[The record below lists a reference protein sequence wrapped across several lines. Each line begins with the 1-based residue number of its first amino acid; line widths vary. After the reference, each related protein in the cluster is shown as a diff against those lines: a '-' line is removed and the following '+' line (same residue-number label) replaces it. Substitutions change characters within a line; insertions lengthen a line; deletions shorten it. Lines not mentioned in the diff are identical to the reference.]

1 MRITILL
8 FTALLT
14 TNATAETRHAEA
26 HVHGINHVQ
35 IILNGSTLQV
45 TYEFPVAQLNEH
57 KHDEHKHDEHKHDE
71 HKHDEHKHDEHKHD
85 EHKHDEHK
93 HDEHKHDEHKH
104 DEHKHDELAERL
116 KEIKNIATLVAIP
129 DSAKC
134 RQTRIEHDL
143 RAVSSTGSDDG
154 HTNHQDAILETVLEC
169 QNPSALNSVDF
180 SPAFSRFEDV
190 EKILVE
196 GMLGSQS
203 LSDTV
208 TAKKAVM
215 SF

>member
-8 FTALLT
+8 LTALLT

-45 TYEFPVAQLNEH
+45 TYEFPVAQLNEN
-57 KHDEHKHDEHKHDE
+57 
-71 HKHDEHKHDEHKHD
+71 
-85 EHKHDEHK
+85 
-93 HDEHKHDEHKH
+93 KHDEHKH

-116 KEIKNIATLVAIP
+116 KEITNIATLVAIP

>member
-8 FTALLT
+8 LTALLT
-14 TNATAETRHAEA
+14 TKATAETRHAEA

-45 TYEFPVAQLNEH
+45 TYEFPVAQLNEK

-71 HKHDEHKHDEHKHD
+71 HKD
-85 EHKHDEHK
+85 
-93 HDEHKHDEHKH
+93 
-104 DEHKHDELAERL
+104 DELTERL

-129 DSAKC
+129 DSARC
-134 RQTRIEHDL
+134 SQSRIKHDL
-143 RAVSSTGSDDG
+143 RAVSSTGSDDS

-196 GMLGSQS
+196 GMLGSRS

>member
-8 FTALLT
+8 LTALLT
-14 TNATAETRHAEA
+14 TKATAETRYAEA

-71 HKHDEHKHDEHKHD
+71 HKHDE
-85 EHKHDEHK
+85 
-93 HDEHKHDEHKH
+93 
-104 DEHKHDELAERL
+104 LAERL
-116 KEIKNIATLVAIP
+116 KEIKDIATLVAIP

-134 RQTRIEHDL
+134 IQSGIKHDL

-169 QNPSALNSVDF
+169 QNPSALSSVDF

-190 EKILVE
+190 EEILVE
-196 GMLGSQS
+196 GMLGSRS
-203 LSDTV
+203 LSDAV

>member
-8 FTALLT
+8 LTALLT

-57 KHDEHKHDEHKHDE
+57 KHDEHKHD
-71 HKHDEHKHDEHKHD
+71 KHD

-104 DEHKHDELAERL
+104 DEHKHDELTERL

-143 RAVSSTGSDDG
+143 RAVASTGSDDG

>member
-8 FTALLT
+8 LTALLT

-71 HKHDEHKHDEHKHD
+71 HKHDEHKH
-85 EHKHDEHK
+85 EHK

-116 KEIKNIATLVAIP
+116 KEITNIATLVAIP

>member
-8 FTALLT
+8 LTALLT

-45 TYEFPVAQLNEH
+45 TYEFPVAQLN
-57 KHDEHKHDEHKHDE
+57 EHKHDE

>member
-1 MRITILL
+1 MHITILL
-8 FTALLT
+8 LTALLT

-45 TYEFPVAQLNEH
+45 TYEFPVAQLNE
-57 KHDEHKHDEHKHDE
+57 K
-71 HKHDEHKHDEHKHD
+71 
-85 EHKHDEHK
+85 K

-104 DEHKHDELAERL
+104 DEHKHDELTERL

-129 DSAKC
+129 DSARC
-134 RQTRIEHDL
+134 SQSRIKHDL
-143 RAVSSTGSDDG
+143 RAVSSTGSDDS

-169 QNPSALNSVDF
+169 QNPYALNSVDF

-190 EKILVE
+190 KKILVE

>member
-8 FTALLT
+8 LTALLT

-85 EHKHDEHK
+85 E
-93 HDEHKHDEHKH
+93 
-104 DEHKHDELAERL
+104 LTERL
-116 KEIKNIATLVAIP
+116 EEIKNIATLVAIP

-143 RAVSSTGSDDG
+143 RAVASTGSDDG

>member
-57 KHDEHKHDEHKHDE
+57 KHDEHKHDK
-71 HKHDEHKHDEHKHD
+71 
-85 EHKHDEHK
+85 HK

-116 KEIKNIATLVAIP
+116 KEITSIATLVAIP

-169 QNPSALNSVDF
+169 QNPSALDSVDF

>member
-8 FTALLT
+8 LTALLT

-104 DEHKHDELAERL
+104 DELAERL
-116 KEIKNIATLVAIP
+116 KEITNIATLVAIP

>member
-8 FTALLT
+8 LTALLT
-14 TNATAETRHAEA
+14 ANATAETRHAEA

-85 EHKHDEHK
+85 EHKHDE
-93 HDEHKHDEHKH
+93 
-104 DEHKHDELAERL
+104 LAERL
-116 KEIKNIATLVAIP
+116 KEITSIATLVAIP

>member
-8 FTALLT
+8 LTALLT
-14 TNATAETRHAEA
+14 ANATAETRHAEA

-57 KHDEHKHDEHKHDE
+57 KHDEHKHDE
-71 HKHDEHKHDEHKHD
+71 
-85 EHKHDEHK
+85 
-93 HDEHKHDEHKH
+93 
-104 DEHKHDELAERL
+104 LAEQL
-116 KEIKNIATLVAIP
+116 KEITSIATLVAIP

-143 RAVSSTGSDDG
+143 RAVASTGSDDG

>member
-8 FTALLT
+8 LTALLT
-14 TNATAETRHAEA
+14 TKATAETRHAEA

-71 HKHDEHKHDEHKHD
+71 
-85 EHKHDEHK
+85 
-93 HDEHKHDEHKH
+93 
-104 DEHKHDELAERL
+104 LAERL
-116 KEIKNIATLVAIP
+116 KEIKDIATLVAIP

-134 RQTRIEHDL
+134 IQSGIKHDL

-169 QNPSALNSVDF
+169 QNPSALSSVDF

-196 GMLGSQS
+196 GMLGSRS
-203 LSDTV
+203 LSDAV

>member
-8 FTALLT
+8 LTALLT
-14 TNATAETRHAEA
+14 ANATAETRHAEA

-85 EHKHDEHK
+85 E
-93 HDEHKHDEHKH
+93 
-104 DEHKHDELAERL
+104 LAERL
-116 KEIKNIATLVAIP
+116 KEITNIATLVAIP

-169 QNPSALNSVDF
+169 QNPSALDSVDF

>member
-8 FTALLT
+8 LTALLT
-14 TNATAETRHAEA
+14 ANATAETRHAEA

-71 HKHDEHKHDEHKHD
+71 HKHDEHKHDEHKH
-85 EHKHDEHK
+85 E
-93 HDEHKHDEHKH
+93 EHKHDEHKH

-116 KEIKNIATLVAIP
+116 KEITNIATLVAIP

>member
-8 FTALLT
+8 LTALLT
-14 TNATAETRHAEA
+14 TKATAETRHAEA

-57 KHDEHKHDEHKHDE
+57 KHDEHKHDE
-71 HKHDEHKHDEHKHD
+71 
-85 EHKHDEHK
+85 
-93 HDEHKHDEHKH
+93 
-104 DEHKHDELAERL
+104 LTERL

-134 RQTRIEHDL
+134 SQSGIKHDL

-196 GMLGSQS
+196 GMLGGRS

>member
-8 FTALLT
+8 LTALLT
-14 TNATAETRHAEA
+14 ANATAETRHAEA

-71 HKHDEHKHDEHKHD
+71 HKHDE
-85 EHKHDEHK
+85 
-93 HDEHKHDEHKH
+93 
-104 DEHKHDELAERL
+104 LAERL
-116 KEIKNIATLVAIP
+116 KEITSIATLVAIP

-169 QNPSALNSVDF
+169 QNPSALDSVDF

>member
-71 HKHDEHKHDEHKHD
+71 HKHDE
-85 EHKHDEHK
+85 
-93 HDEHKHDEHKH
+93 
-104 DEHKHDELAERL
+104 LAERL
-116 KEIKNIATLVAIP
+116 KEITSIATLVAIP

-143 RAVSSTGSDDG
+143 RAVASTGSDDG

>member
-8 FTALLT
+8 LTALLT

-71 HKHDEHKHDEHKHD
+71 HKHDEHKRHDEHKHD

-93 HDEHKHDEHKH
+93 HD
-104 DEHKHDELAERL
+104 DELAERL
-116 KEIKNIATLVAIP
+116 KEITNIATLVAIP

>member
-8 FTALLT
+8 LTALLT

-45 TYEFPVAQLNEH
+45 TYEFPVAQLNEN
-57 KHDEHKHDEHKHDE
+57 
-71 HKHDEHKHDEHKHD
+71 
-85 EHKHDEHK
+85 
-93 HDEHKHDEHKH
+93 KHDEHKH

-129 DSAKC
+129 DSARCSQSGIK
-134 RQTRIEHDL
+134 HDL
-143 RAVSSTGSDDG
+143 RAVSSTGSDDS

>member
-8 FTALLT
+8 LTALLT
-14 TNATAETRHAEA
+14 TKATAETGHAEA

-45 TYEFPVAQLNEH
+45 TYEFPVAQLNEN
-57 KHDEHKHDEHKHDE
+57 KHDEHKHDEHKY
-71 HKHDEHKHDEHKHD
+71 
-85 EHKHDEHK
+85 
-93 HDEHKHDEHKH
+93 
-104 DEHKHDELAERL
+104 DELTERL

-129 DSAKC
+129 ASARC
-134 RQTRIEHDL
+134 SQSRIKHDL
-143 RAVSSTGSDDG
+143 RAVSSTGSDDS

>member
-8 FTALLT
+8 LTALLT
-14 TNATAETRHAEA
+14 ANATAETRHAEA

-85 EHKHDEHK
+85 EHKHDE
-93 HDEHKHDEHKH
+93 
-104 DEHKHDELAERL
+104 LTERL

-180 SPAFSRFEDV
+180 SPAFGRFEDV

>member
-45 TYEFPVAQLNEH
+45 TYEFPVAQLNEN
-57 KHDEHKHDEHKHDE
+57 KHDEHKHDE

-116 KEIKNIATLVAIP
+116 KEITNIATLVAIP

>member
-1 MRITILL
+1 MGSITY
-8 FTALLT
+8 
-14 TNATAETRHAEA
+14 RS
-26 HVHGINHVQ
+26 
-35 IILNGSTLQV
+35 ILNGSTLQV

-71 HKHDEHKHDEHKHD
+71 HKHDEHKHDE
-85 EHKHDEHK
+85 
-93 HDEHKHDEHKH
+93 
-104 DEHKHDELAERL
+104 LTERL

-180 SPAFSRFEDV
+180 SPAFGRFEDV

>member
-8 FTALLT
+8 LTALLT
-14 TNATAETRHAEA
+14 ANATAETRHAEA

-45 TYEFPVAQLNEH
+45 TYELPVAQLNEH
-57 KHDEHKHDEHKHDE
+57 KHDEHKRDEHKHDEHKHDE
-71 HKHDEHKHDEHKHD
+71 HKHDEHKHDEQT
-85 EHKHDEHK
+85 
-93 HDEHKHDEHKH
+93 
-104 DEHKHDELAERL
+104 ERL

-143 RAVSSTGSDDG
+143 RTVASTGSDDG

>member
-8 FTALLT
+8 LTALLT
-14 TNATAETRHAEA
+14 TKATAETRHAEA

-71 HKHDEHKHDEHKHD
+71 HKHDE
-85 EHKHDEHK
+85 
-93 HDEHKHDEHKH
+93 
-104 DEHKHDELAERL
+104 LAERL

-134 RQTRIEHDL
+134 RQTKIEHDL
-143 RAVSSTGSDDG
+143 RAVASTGSDDG

-203 LSDTV
+203 LSNTV

>member
-8 FTALLT
+8 LTALLT
-14 TNATAETRHAEA
+14 TKATAETRHAEA

-71 HKHDEHKHDEHKHD
+71 HKHDE
-85 EHKHDEHK
+85 
-93 HDEHKHDEHKH
+93 
-104 DEHKHDELAERL
+104 LAERL
-116 KEIKNIATLVAIP
+116 KEIKDIATLVAIP

-134 RQTRIEHDL
+134 IQSGIKHDL

-169 QNPSALNSVDF
+169 QNPSALSSVDF

-196 GMLGSQS
+196 GMLGSRS
-203 LSDTV
+203 LSDAV

>member
-8 FTALLT
+8 LTALLT
-14 TNATAETRHAEA
+14 TNAIAETRHAEA

-85 EHKHDEHK
+85 E
-93 HDEHKHDEHKH
+93 
-104 DEHKHDELAERL
+104 LAERL
-116 KEIKNIATLVAIP
+116 KEITNIATLVAIP

>member
-57 KHDEHKHDEHKHDE
+57 KR
-71 HKHDEHKHDEHKHD
+71 D

-116 KEIKNIATLVAIP
+116 KEITNIATLVAIP

-203 LSDTV
+203 LSGTV

>member
-71 HKHDEHKHDEHKHD
+71 HKHDEHKHDG
-85 EHKHDEHK
+85 
-93 HDEHKHDEHKH
+93 
-104 DEHKHDELAERL
+104 HKHDELTERL

-143 RAVSSTGSDDG
+143 RAVASTGSDDG

>member
-1 MRITILL
+1 MHITILL
-8 FTALLT
+8 LTAVLT

-45 TYEFPVAQLNEH
+45 TYEFPVAQLNEK
-57 KHDEHKHDEHKHDE
+57 KHDEHKHDEHKHD
-71 HKHDEHKHDEHKHD
+71 K
-85 EHKHDEHK
+85 
-93 HDEHKHDEHKH
+93 
-104 DEHKHDELAERL
+104 LAERL
-116 KEIKNIATLVAIP
+116 KEITNIATLVAIP
-129 DSAKC
+129 DSARC
-134 RQTRIEHDL
+134 SQSRIKHDL
-143 RAVSSTGSDDG
+143 RVVSSTGSDDS

-203 LSDTV
+203 LSNTV

>member
-8 FTALLT
+8 LTALLT

-93 HDEHKHDEHKH
+93 HDE
-104 DEHKHDELAERL
+104 LAERL
-116 KEIKNIATLVAIP
+116 KEITNIATLVAIP

>member
-8 FTALLT
+8 LTALLT
-14 TNATAETRHAEA
+14 TKATAETRHAEA

-71 HKHDEHKHDEHKHD
+71 HKHDE
-85 EHKHDEHK
+85 
-93 HDEHKHDEHKH
+93 
-104 DEHKHDELAERL
+104 LTERL

-134 RQTRIEHDL
+134 SQSGIKHDL

-196 GMLGSQS
+196 GMLGGRS

>member
-8 FTALLT
+8 LTAVLT

-57 KHDEHKHDEHKHDE
+57 KHDEHE
-71 HKHDEHKHDEHKHD
+71 
-85 EHKHDEHK
+85 HDEHK

-104 DEHKHDELAERL
+104 DEHKHDELTERL

-180 SPAFSRFEDV
+180 SPAFGRFEDV

>member
-8 FTALLT
+8 LTALLT

-85 EHKHDEHK
+85 E
-93 HDEHKHDEHKH
+93 
-104 DEHKHDELAERL
+104 LAERL
-116 KEIKNIATLVAIP
+116 KEITNIATLVAIP

>member
-8 FTALLT
+8 LTALLT

-104 DEHKHDELAERL
+104 DEHKHDELTGL

-143 RAVSSTGSDDG
+143 RAVASTGSDDG

>member
-8 FTALLT
+8 LTALLT

-57 KHDEHKHDEHKHDE
+57 KHDE
-71 HKHDEHKHDEHKHD
+71 
-85 EHKHDEHK
+85 
-93 HDEHKHDEHKH
+93 
-104 DEHKHDELAERL
+104 LTERL

-134 RQTRIEHDL
+134 RQKRIEHDL
-143 RAVSSTGSDDG
+143 RAVASTGSDDG

-203 LSDTV
+203 LSDAV

>member
-8 FTALLT
+8 LTALLT
-14 TNATAETRHAEA
+14 ANATAETRHAEA

-71 HKHDEHKHDEHKHD
+71 HKHDEHKHDE
-85 EHKHDEHK
+85 
-93 HDEHKHDEHKH
+93 
-104 DEHKHDELAERL
+104 LAERL
-116 KEIKNIATLVAIP
+116 KEITNIATLVAIP

>member
-8 FTALLT
+8 LTALLT

-45 TYEFPVAQLNEH
+45 TYEFPVAQLNEN
-57 KHDEHKHDEHKHDE
+57 
-71 HKHDEHKHDEHKHD
+71 
-85 EHKHDEHK
+85 
-93 HDEHKHDEHKH
+93 KH

-116 KEIKNIATLVAIP
+116 KEITSIATLVAIP

-169 QNPSALNSVDF
+169 QNPSALDSVDF